1 MHVYLS
7 NRITDILKGVP
18 LLLLL
23 LLLLLLRLRWVK
35 TYLCI
40 QSVKV
45 LRPGKRL
52 GDHLVGPAGHEGLD
66 VLLGVISVAS

>member
-1 MHVYLS
+1 MHVFLS
-7 NRITDILKGVP
+7 NRITDILKGV
-18 LLLLL
+18 
-23 LLLLLLRLRWVK
+23 LLLLRLRWVR

-52 GDHLVGPAGHEGLD
+52 GDHLVGPAGYEGLD
-66 VLLGVISVAS
+66 VLGVISVTS